1 LDDSRNK
8 KEDKKRDEK
17 AHKKDE
23 EEKIQVPVLQAG
35 FVGQDVD
42 SGRLTTRDFPNYKK
56 KVVISNLPKNA
67 SIDELFNLF
76 NTYLNTFKNLTRT
89 DETEEIRE
97 NKIFEDIQLV
107 ECLNRY
113 AVIQINDKE
122 DIENWSSIDGTDW
135 KGSKLK
141 VQRVKKFIEEY
152 NKEIDRKLGLLPIP
166 GGLNLLPPIPG
177 QEDESE
183 NKIFMGGIPTSMS
196 SEEVRKL
203 CAGFGMLR
211 SFNLV
216 MDTTNKGQ
224 NKGFCFFEYY
234 HDKEMD
240 KAIKALDGFE
250 IMDKKLRVQKADIGA
265 KPAAQPNKN
274 VQNIGAIQAYL
285 KPEERVKIPL
295 YALTASRVVSY
306 LGIMN
311 SEDLFD
317 EAEKKN
323 ILREVCDQCK
333 EYGDVVD
340 IKAPSPEPG
349 TGHWTAGV
357 TKVFVK
363 FNHIVAAKQAKFHLS
378 GRRYRGRLIIGSFY
392 PENYF
397 DTNEFDISAE

>member
-1 LDDSRNK
+1 
-8 KEDKKRDEK
+8 
-17 AHKKDE
+17 
-23 EEKIQVPVLQAG
+23 
-35 FVGQDVD
+35 
-42 SGRLTTRDFPNYKK
+42 
-56 KVVISNLPKNA
+56 
-67 SIDELFNLF
+67 
-76 NTYLNTFKNLTRT
+76 
-89 DETEEIRE
+89 
-97 NKIFEDIQLV
+97 
-107 ECLNRY
+107 
-113 AVIQINDKE
+113 
-122 DIENWSSIDGTDW
+122 
-135 KGSKLK
+135 
-141 VQRVKKFIEEY
+141 
-152 NKEIDRKLGLLPIP
+152 
-166 GGLNLLPPIPG
+166 
-177 QEDESE
+177 
-183 NKIFMGGIPTSMS
+183 MGGIPTSMS

-349 TGHWTAGV
+349 TGH
-357 TKVFVK
+357 
-363 FNHIVAAKQAKFHLS
+363 
-378 GRRYRGRLIIGSFY
+378 
-392 PENYF
+392 
-397 DTNEFDISAE
+397 